1 MSRIEISARIR
12 FTTQAPSCPCGSP
25 GARIGFVPDDVIAEI
40 DGRPV
45 HNNHDIESAIA
56 ANARGLIKVA
66 YLIKIKGMGLT
77 EREVTVRCAESP
89 ASA

>member
-25 GARIGFVPDDVIAEI
+25 GARIGFVPDDIIAEI

-56 ANARGLIKVA
+56 AKESGTIREIEVRMGIPDN
-66 YLIKIKGMGLT
+66 KGTPMQGK
-77 EREVTVRCAESP
+77 EWSGYG
-89 ASA
+89 

>member
-45 HNNHDIESAIA
+45 HNNHDIESGIA
-56 ANARGLIKVA
+56 GNARGLIKVV
-66 YLIKIKGMGLT
+66 YLIKGMWLT

-89 ASA
+89 ASAVF